1 MLGTCIYLLRS
12 IVLLDKNCLQSQSP
26 DRKSFTVWLVWI
38 WQTSKSIVHLNKSKA
53 AEFNP
58 VKQEVSHSSLYKV
71 NECSLPGTSF
81 LSSVTRKNSPNVYK
95 NCPKMMTLEKWKNW
109 TPLQKMP
116 KNVVDMDKV
125 IVAKCFKNLPK
136 VQ

>member
-1 MLGTCIYLLRS
+1 
-12 IVLLDKNCLQSQSP
+12 
-26 DRKSFTVWLVWI
+26 
-38 WQTSKSIVHLNKSKA
+38 
-53 AEFNP
+53 
-58 VKQEVSHSSLYKV
+58 
-71 NECSLPGTSF
+71 
-81 LSSVTRKNSPNVYK
+81 
-95 NCPKMMTLEKWKNW
+95 MMTLEKWKNW